1 MAAIP
6 PAEPNAQDQV
16 TRRQATV
23 TELAV
28 AKRDMVEA
36 ISRNIADLVAA
47 YEGSSEPLSVAEAS
61 TRLRQPA
68 PPQSGPTE
76 PDQVSWHELGN
87 LIEHEP
93 ARAVTVYEEIKAAAR
108 AELQTGTRVAR
119 TLEGV
124 GSIPY
129 ARAQFLAILDA
140 LRISYEPQNPA
151 EVLLVQEMAA
161 CLEQH
166 LRWQK
171 CVTER
176 TDQEAFMAVRDR
188 RRLIESMSLRER
200 ERYELEHG
208 YMPPR
213 VSDIEAVD
221 QAVLNADRYLRM
233 FLRLG
238 RTLRDMRRVLGTV
251 IVHGGQLN
259 LAERQTVIQSG
270 EPQN

>member
-176 TDQEAFMAVRDR
+176 TDQEAFMAVR
-188 RRLIESMSLRER
+188 

-251 IVHGGQLN
+251 IVQGGQLN